1 MPGMTS
7 LPASSP
13 YIAAAAGRGRLA
25 TEAKTAAPSTRA
37 DRRSKFSIAS
47 SHNVARAFW
56 HTGKLDTRGE
66 NLSKPILDRDTPD
79 RVGSGLVAWR
89 RGGCEAAE
97 ASASRRRPHG
107 SFLRHAT
114 VMEDAEIF
122 KLPDSADAFRALKI
136 V

>member
-47 SHNVARAFW
+47 SHNVARACW

-79 RVGSGLVAWR
+79 RVGSGLVAL
-89 RGGCEAAE
+89 GDGAGVGPPKP
-97 ASASRRRPHG
+97 RPH
-107 SFLRHAT
+107 
-114 VMEDAEIF
+114 DAV
-122 KLPDSADAFRALKI
+122 PTGPS
-136 V
+136 